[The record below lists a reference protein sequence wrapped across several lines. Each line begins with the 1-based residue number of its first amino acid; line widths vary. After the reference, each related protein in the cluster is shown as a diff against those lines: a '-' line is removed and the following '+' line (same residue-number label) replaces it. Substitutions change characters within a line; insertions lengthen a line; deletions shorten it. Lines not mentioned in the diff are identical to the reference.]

1 MKNKFIRLLVKDTEI
16 TLRMLLLAGLIFSLG
31 ALYKKNAA
39 QAKVLKQLREKQEMA
54 RHIPD
59 LEKRLRAKEI
69 QNTLEKTEPQ
79 KVEFTLNG
87 IILGKRSNMTVINGE
102 VYREGDSIGVF
113 TVSAVTLKAVTL
125 RNKLTNKV
133 VILKLKK

>member
-1 MKNKFIRLLVKDTEI
+1 
-16 TLRMLLLAGLIFSLG
+16 MLLLAGLIFSLG